1 MKLLMKLFE
10 PAKKEW
16 RRRSKPIFILVLLLL
31 VGAFVL
37 LLINPVNLL
46 ILYLV
51 SASFIIRSIEQ
62 FFMKDAASKY
72 ILGFSIGLLFLIMA
86 LSYSSNG

>member
-1 MKLLMKLFE
+1 MKLFE
-10 PAKKEW
+10 TAKKNWQKEW

-37 LLINPVNLL
+37 LLINPVNSL

-62 FFMKDAASKY
+62 FFLKDAASKY
-72 ILGFSIGLLFLIMA
+72 ILGFSIGLLFLFMA
-86 LSYSSNG
+86 LSY